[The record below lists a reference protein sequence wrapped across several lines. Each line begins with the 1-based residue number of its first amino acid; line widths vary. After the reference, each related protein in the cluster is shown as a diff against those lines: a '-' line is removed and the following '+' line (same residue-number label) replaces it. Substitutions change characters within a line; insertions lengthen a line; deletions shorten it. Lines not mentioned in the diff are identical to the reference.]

1 MESPLTSPL
10 LSARLPPLAAFP
22 GFSLA
27 GNGLKRDASLRGR
40 ASLPSKDDKKKF
52 NRTGQSMEDAR
63 GGLIN
68 QVGGREMEKG
78 DGAFRMWG
86 GREQNK

>member
-1 MESPLTSPL
+1 MECPLASHLP
-10 LSARLPPLAAFP
+10 SARLPPLTAFP

-27 GNGLKRDASLRGR
+27 GNGLKRDTSLRGR
-40 ASLPSKDDKKKF
+40 ASLPNKDDKKKI

-78 DGAFRMWG
+78 DGALRMWG
-86 GREQNK
+86 GSEQNK